1 MFAFAR
7 RRVLGAR
14 ASHQVC
20 LRGRAA
26 VAYRADADK
35 ARRRVANRRTDRTAG
50 LRPADD
56 SNDSDGLF
64 RWTQAPAS
72 LLERLVGEH
81 RSLLSWVRR

>member
-1 MFAFAR
+1 MFAFAGR
-7 RRVLGAR
+7 RGLGAR
-14 ASHQVC
+14 AAHQVR

-35 ARRRVANRRTDRTAG
+35 ARRCVASRRTDRTAG
-50 LRPADD
+50 LRRADG

-64 RWTQAPAS
+64 RWTQAPAP
-72 LLERLVGEH
+72 LLDGLVGEY